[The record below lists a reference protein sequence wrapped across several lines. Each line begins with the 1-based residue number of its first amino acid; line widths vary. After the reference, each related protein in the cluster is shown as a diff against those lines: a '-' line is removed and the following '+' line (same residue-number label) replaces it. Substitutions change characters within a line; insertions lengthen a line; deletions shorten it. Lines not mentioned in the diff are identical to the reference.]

1 MWVQTTLN
9 WTWNEMCNI
18 KRIIPT
24 DHGKMGVIF
33 MWLIYTRF
41 IHFQNNHF
49 KETINYNNVLD
60 HILQKNTGRNQ
71 INSIFFSII
80 IFFTFIK
87 NYLQLNVIN
96 NEDMWWVE
104 IYERAFTCNSKK
116 KIKRYLH
123 YQIFQIYIPKH

>member
-1 MWVQTTLN
+1 
-9 WTWNEMCNI
+9 MCNI

-33 MWLIYTRF
+33 MWLIYILRF

-96 NEDMWWVE
+96 NEDM
-104 IYERAFTCNSKK
+104 
-116 KIKRYLH
+116 
-123 YQIFQIYIPKH
+123 

>member
-1 MWVQTTLN
+1 
-9 WTWNEMCNI
+9 
-18 KRIIPT
+18 
-24 DHGKMGVIF
+24 
-33 MWLIYTRF
+33 MWLIYIRF

-96 NEDMWWVE
+96 NEDM
-104 IYERAFTCNSKK
+104 
-116 KIKRYLH
+116 
-123 YQIFQIYIPKH
+123 

>member
-1 MWVQTTLN
+1 MAY
-9 WTWNEMCNI
+9 
-18 KRIIPT
+18 
-24 DHGKMGVIF
+24 
-33 MWLIYTRF
+33 IYIRF

-71 INSIFFSII
+71 INSIFFSIL

-96 NEDMWWVE
+96 NEDM
-104 IYERAFTCNSKK
+104 
-116 KIKRYLH
+116 
-123 YQIFQIYIPKH
+123 

>member
-1 MWVQTTLN
+1 
-9 WTWNEMCNI
+9 MCNI

-80 IFFTFIK
+80 IFFMFIK

-96 NEDMWWVE
+96 NEDM
-104 IYERAFTCNSKK
+104 
-116 KIKRYLH
+116 
-123 YQIFQIYIPKH
+123 

>member
-1 MWVQTTLN
+1 
-9 WTWNEMCNI
+9 
-18 KRIIPT
+18 
-24 DHGKMGVIF
+24 
-33 MWLIYTRF
+33 MWLIYIRF

-49 KETINYNNVLD
+49 KETINHNNVLD

-96 NEDMWWVE
+96 NEDM
-104 IYERAFTCNSKK
+104 
-116 KIKRYLH
+116 
-123 YQIFQIYIPKH
+123 